1 MKELQKKLDLTLSK
15 AGQYNRYQIII
26 VILFSLQFMC
36 SQFFH
41 NNFSYL
47 ITRPFIIYKNN
58 TKIRIDPKICN
69 EFLNNITDSNVLRE
83 NQVPKTSI
91 ILDYKLYCD
100 NFKTYLIS
108 IFYYFGII
116 IGSAISYH
124 FYDKVGAKL
133 TLGIF
138 ILLQIICLLLFQI
151 LFFDI
156 FKNNLF
162 ILYPNLFV
170 LGMSEYIIINILFLY
185 ICDIIH
191 LSKIPMFITIIIS
204 GRPISCLLG
213 IYFLTFLNLNWKTDL
228 SFIAGVDIIIYIFIL
243 IYMVS
248 SPKVALRNNNY
259 INFIKN
265 LLKISKINKKI
276 LLKKD
281 FDFLL
286 SFMNEKEKEEYE
298 SIFLS
303 NENAPKKDDK
313 GDITHK
319 RKKNNKSDLLLNEAL
334 LINNEFG
341 EEDKL
346 HSNLK
351 EEYLLSE
358 DNNKIGSIKT
368 LINKTKMAD
377 YSPLDLFRFKSQL
390 INFSILSFIWAV
402 YNFIKY
408 GLNFTAKEIPEYNNN
423 PIWVIAKHVIG
434 LLMLYLIMLMYISHP
449 RAFYK
454 LLLSIQII
462 SFLSLLLALHLDNV
476 SISKSTY
483 IFSILIVQIC
493 WNSLYLLLILI
504 SLLIY
509 PIMLR
514 SKGLGFNIA
523 FGTIGKLVI
532 MFLVDLKNEHEY
544 ILYFLIFDFLLLIF
558 SNGLPKRIGSFV
570 LDLPKSEENKVNII
584 ERIESIDAN
593 SQDEYSGL
601 VFNESKSNN

>member
-151 LFFDI
+151 LFFDF

-243 IYMVS
+243 IYM
-248 SPKVALRNNNY
+248 
-259 INFIKN
+259 
-265 LLKISKINKKI
+265 
-276 LLKKD
+276 
-281 FDFLL
+281 
-286 SFMNEKEKEEYE
+286 
-298 SIFLS
+298 
-303 NENAPKKDDK
+303 
-313 GDITHK
+313 
-319 RKKNNKSDLLLNEAL
+319 
-334 LINNEFG
+334 
-341 EEDKL
+341 
-346 HSNLK
+346 
-351 EEYLLSE
+351 
-358 DNNKIGSIKT
+358 
-368 LINKTKMAD
+368 
-377 YSPLDLFRFKSQL
+377 
-390 INFSILSFIWAV
+390 
-402 YNFIKY
+402 
-408 GLNFTAKEIPEYNNN
+408 
-423 PIWVIAKHVIG
+423 
-434 LLMLYLIMLMYISHP
+434 
-449 RAFYK
+449 
-454 LLLSIQII
+454 
-462 SFLSLLLALHLDNV
+462 
-476 SISKSTY
+476 
-483 IFSILIVQIC
+483 
-493 WNSLYLLLILI
+493 
-504 SLLIY
+504 
-509 PIMLR
+509 
-514 SKGLGFNIA
+514 
-523 FGTIGKLVI
+523 
-532 MFLVDLKNEHEY
+532 
-544 ILYFLIFDFLLLIF
+544 
-558 SNGLPKRIGSFV
+558 
-570 LDLPKSEENKVNII
+570 
-584 ERIESIDAN
+584 
-593 SQDEYSGL
+593 
-601 VFNESKSNN
+601 

>member
-1 MKELQKKLDLTLSK
+1 MKILLK
-15 AGQYNRYQIII
+15 AGQYNRYQFII

-47 ITRPFIIYKNN
+47 TTRPFIMYKNN
-58 TKIRIDPKICN
+58 SQIRIDPRIC
-69 EFLNNITDSNVLRE
+69 EEYFNNITDSIISRE
-83 NQVPKTSI
+83 NQVPTTSI

-100 NFKTYLIS
+100 NLKTYLIS
-108 IFYYFGII
+108 ICYYLGII
-116 IGSAISYH
+116 IGSAISYR
-124 FYDKVGAKL
+124 FYDKVGTKL

-138 ILLQIICLLLFQI
+138 ILLQIICLLLFQ
-151 LFFDI
+151 LLYFDSL
-156 FKNNLF
+156 KNNLF
-162 ILYPNLFV
+162 ILYPNLFA

-259 INFIKN
+259 INFIIN
-265 LLKISKINKKI
+265 LLKISKINRKI
-276 LLKKD
+276 LLKED
-281 FDFLL
+281 FEFLL
-286 SFMNEKEKEEYE
+286 PFMNDKEKEEYE
-298 SIFLS
+298 SIFLLEEKT
-303 NENAPKKDDK
+303 NIKDDND
-313 GDITHK
+313 DIFHK
-319 RKKNNKSDLLLNEAL
+319 KKKNNKKDLLLNEAL
-334 LINNEFG
+334 LINNDFED
-341 EEDKL
+341 EDKQQT
-346 HSNLK
+346 NLK
-351 EEYLLSE
+351 DDYLLSE
-358 DNNKIGSIKT
+358 DNNKIGSIRT
-368 LINKTKMAD
+368 LINKTKMDD
-377 YSPLDLFRFKSQL
+377 YSPLDLFRFKAQL
-390 INFSILSFIWAV
+390 INFSILSFIWVV

-408 GLNFTAKEIPEYNNN
+408 GLNFTAKEIPEYNSNA
-423 PIWVIAKHVIG
+423 IWAIAKHVIG
-434 LLMLYLIMLMYISHP
+434 LLMLYLILLMYISHT

-454 LLLSIQII
+454 LLISIQII
-462 SFLSLLLALHLDNV
+462 SFISLLLALHLDN
-476 SISKSTY
+476 IKINKSTY
-483 IFSILIVQIC
+483 IFSILVVQIC

-504 SLLIY
+504 TLLIY

-523 FGTIGKLVI
+523 IGTIGKLVI

-544 ILYFLIFDFLLLIF
+544 ILYFLIFDFLLLVF
-558 SNGLPKRIGSFV
+558 SNGLPKRIGSLV

-584 ERIESIDAN
+584 ERIENIDN
-593 SQDEYSGL
+593 NGQDDYSGL
-601 VFNESKSNN
+601 GFSESKSNN

>member
-1 MKELQKKLDLTLSK
+1 MKDLQEKLDLTLLK
-15 AGQYNRYQIII
+15 AGQYNRYQFII

-47 ITRPFIIYKNN
+47 TTRPFIMYKNN
-58 TKIRIDPKICN
+58 TIIRIDPNICK
-69 EFLNNITDSNVLRE
+69 EFLNNITDSSIARE

-124 FYDKVGAKL
+124 FYDKVGTKL

-138 ILLQIICLLLFQI
+138 ILLQIICLFLFQ
-151 LFFDI
+151 LLYFD
-156 FKNNLF
+156 FLKNYLF

-191 LSKIPMFITIIIS
+191 LSKIPIFITIIIS

-213 IYFLTFLNLNWKTDL
+213 IYFLTFSNLNWKTDL
-228 SFIAGVDIIIYIFIL
+228 SFIAGIDVIIYIFIL
-243 IYMVS
+243 IYIVS

-259 INFIKN
+259 INFIRN

-276 LLKKD
+276 LLKED

-286 SFMNEKEKEEYE
+286 PFMNGKEKVEYE
-298 SIFLS
+298 CIFLFDEKT
-303 NENAPKKDDK
+303 NKIDDN
-313 GDITHK
+313 GDIIHK
-319 RKKNNKSDLLLNEAL
+319 RKKNKKDDSLLKEAL
-334 LINNEFG
+334 LINNELG
-341 EEDKL
+341 DEDKL
-346 HSNLK
+346 QINLK
-351 EEYLLSE
+351 DDYLLSE

-368 LINKTKMAD
+368 LINKTKMND
-377 YSPLDLFRFKSQL
+377 YSPLDLFRFKDQL

-408 GLNFTAKEIPEYNNN
+408 GLNFTAKEIPEYNDNA
-423 PIWVIAKHVIG
+423 IWATAKHIIG
-434 LLMLYLIMLMYISHP
+434 LLMLYLVMLMYISHP

-454 LLLSIQII
+454 ILISIQII
-462 SFLSLLLALHLDNV
+462 SFLLLLLALHLDNV
-476 SISKSTY
+476 NVNKSTY

-544 ILYFLIFDFLLLIF
+544 ILYFLIFDFLLLVF

-584 ERIESIDAN
+584 ERIESIDNN
-593 SQDEYSGL
+593 SQDDYSGL
-601 VFNESKSNN
+601 VFNESKSSN

>member
-1 MKELQKKLDLTLSK
+1 M
-15 AGQYNRYQIII
+15 
-26 VILFSLQFMC
+26 
-36 SQFFH
+36 
-41 NNFSYL
+41 
-47 ITRPFIIYKNN
+47 
-58 TKIRIDPKICN
+58 
-69 EFLNNITDSNVLRE
+69 
-83 NQVPKTSI
+83 
-91 ILDYKLYCD
+91 
-100 NFKTYLIS
+100 
-108 IFYYFGII
+108 
-116 IGSAISYH
+116 
-124 FYDKVGAKL
+124 
-133 TLGIF
+133 
-138 ILLQIICLLLFQI
+138 
-151 LFFDI
+151 
-156 FKNNLF
+156 
-162 ILYPNLFV
+162 
-170 LGMSEYIIINILFLY
+170 IN
-185 ICDIIH
+185 
-191 LSKIPMFITIIIS
+191 
-204 GRPISCLLG
+204 
-213 IYFLTFLNLNWKTDL
+213 
-228 SFIAGVDIIIYIFIL
+228 
-243 IYMVS
+243 

-265 LLKISKINKKI
+265 LLKISKINKKL
-276 LLKKD
+276 LLKED

-286 SFMNEKEKEEYE
+286 PFMNEKEKEEYE
-298 SIFLS
+298 NIFLLH
-303 NENAPKKDDK
+303 EKATKKDDK
-313 GDITHK
+313 SDIIHK

-334 LINNEFG
+334 LINNELG

-346 HSNLK
+346 QSNLK

-368 LINKTKMAD
+368 LINKTKMDD
-377 YSPLDLFRFKSQL
+377 YSPLDLFRFKDQL
-390 INFSILSFIWAV
+390 INFSILSFTWAV

-423 PIWVIAKHVIG
+423 PIWAIAKHVIG

-454 LLLSIQII
+454 LLHSIQII
-462 SFLSLLLALHLDNV
+462 SFLSLMIALHLDNV
-476 SISKSTY
+476 RINKSTY

-544 ILYFLIFDFLLLIF
+544 ILYFLIFDFLLLVF

-584 ERIESIDAN
+584 QRIESIDDN
-593 SQDEYSGL
+593 NQDEYSDLG
-601 VFNESKSNN
+601 FNEGKSNN

>member
-1 MKELQKKLDLTLSK
+1 MKDLQEKLDLTLLK
-15 AGQYNRYQIII
+15 AGQYNRYQFII

-47 ITRPFIIYKNN
+47 TTRPFIMYKNN
-58 TKIRIDPKICN
+58 TKIRIDPNICK
-69 EFLNNITDSNVLRE
+69 EFLNNITDSSIVRE

-124 FYDKVGAKL
+124 FYDKVGTKL

-138 ILLQIICLLLFQI
+138 ILLQIICLFLFQ
-151 LFFDI
+151 LFYFD
-156 FKNNLF
+156 FLKNYLF

-191 LSKIPMFITIIIS
+191 LSKIPIFITIIIS

-213 IYFLTFLNLNWKTDL
+213 IYFLTFSNLNWKTDL
-228 SFIAGVDIIIYIFIL
+228 SFIAGIDVIIYIFIL
-243 IYMVS
+243 IYIVS

-259 INFIKN
+259 INFIRN

-276 LLKKD
+276 LLKED

-286 SFMNEKEKEEYE
+286 PFMNGKEKVEYE
-298 SIFLS
+298 CIFLFDEKI
-303 NENAPKKDDK
+303 NKIDDN
-313 GDITHK
+313 GDIIHK
-319 RKKNNKSDLLLNEAL
+319 RKKNKKDDSLLKEAL
-334 LINNEFG
+334 LINNELG
-341 EEDKL
+341 DEDKL
-346 HSNLK
+346 QINLK
-351 EEYLLSE
+351 DDYLLSE

-368 LINKTKMAD
+368 LINKTKMND
-377 YSPLDLFRFKSQL
+377 YSPLDLFRFKDQL

-423 PIWVIAKHVIG
+423 AIWATAKHVIG
-434 LLMLYLIMLMYISHP
+434 LLMLYLVMLMYTSHP

-454 LLLSIQII
+454 LLISIQII
-462 SFLSLLLALHLDNV
+462 SFILLLLALHLDNV
-476 SISKSTY
+476 NVSKSTY

-544 ILYFLIFDFLLLIF
+544 ILYFLIFDFFLLVF

-584 ERIESIDAN
+584 ERIESIDNN
-593 SQDEYSGL
+593 SQDDYSGL
-601 VFNESKSNN
+601 VFNESKSSN

>member
-1 MKELQKKLDLTLSK
+1 M
-15 AGQYNRYQIII
+15 
-26 VILFSLQFMC
+26 
-36 SQFFH
+36 
-41 NNFSYL
+41 
-47 ITRPFIIYKNN
+47 
-58 TKIRIDPKICN
+58 
-69 EFLNNITDSNVLRE
+69 
-83 NQVPKTSI
+83 
-91 ILDYKLYCD
+91 
-100 NFKTYLIS
+100 
-108 IFYYFGII
+108 
-116 IGSAISYH
+116 
-124 FYDKVGAKL
+124 
-133 TLGIF
+133 
-138 ILLQIICLLLFQI
+138 
-151 LFFDI
+151 
-156 FKNNLF
+156 KNNLF

-170 LGMSEYIIINILFLY
+170 LGLSEYIIINILFLY

-213 IYFLTFLNLNWKTDL
+213 IYFLTFSNLNWKTDL

-243 IYMVS
+243 IYMIN

-265 LLKISKINKKI
+265 LLKISKINKKL
-276 LLKKD
+276 LLKED

-286 SFMNEKEKEEYE
+286 PFMNEKEKVEYE
-298 SIFLS
+298 NIFLLH
-303 NENAPKKDDK
+303 EKATKKDDK
-313 GDITHK
+313 SDIIHK

-334 LINNEFG
+334 LINNELG

-346 HSNLK
+346 QSNLK

-368 LINKTKMAD
+368 LINKTKMDD
-377 YSPLDLFRFKSQL
+377 YSPLDLFRFKDQL
-390 INFSILSFIWAV
+390 INFSILSFTWAV

-423 PIWVIAKHVIG
+423 PIWAIAKHVIG

-454 LLLSIQII
+454 LLHSIQII
-462 SFLSLLLALHLDNV
+462 SFLSLLIALHLDNV
-476 SISKSTY
+476 RINKSTY

-514 SKGLGFNIA
+514 SKGLGLNIA

-544 ILYFLIFDFLLLIF
+544 ILYFLIFDFLLLVF

-584 ERIESIDAN
+584 QRIESIDDN
-593 SQDEYSGL
+593 NQDEYSDLG
-601 VFNESKSNN
+601 FNESKSNN